1 LNDLE
6 RNALVE
12 LHILSPLFIKDPYY
26 KYFFIDEEGEISI
39 MINEEDHLRIQCLKE
54 GFSIKDAISFI
65 YKIVDKLEDY
75 LDFSYRNDFG
85 YITTCPTN
93 LGTGL
98 RISILCHLPFLS
110 YSGNIGEI
118 ISNSSKFS
126 ISFKGFFGEG
136 TNPISSLYQI
146 SNSTTLGKSE
156 EDILNMILKFG
167 NEIVRIEREERKNI
181 MDKNRSEILDKIGR
195 SIGVIKY
202 SNKIDLDEADEI
214 LSWLRVGAIE
224 KLLNI
229 PANLINQLIFK
240 IRPNLM
246 KIEFNTAS
254 EEEID
259 KLRSDYLKTVLGGL
273 I

>member
-1 LNDLE
+1 
-6 RNALVE
+6 
-12 LHILSPLFIKDPYY
+12 
-26 KYFFIDEEGEISI
+26 
-39 MINEEDHLRIQCLKE
+39 
-54 GFSIKDAISFI
+54 
-65 YKIVDKLEDY
+65 
-75 LDFSYRNDFG
+75 
-85 YITTCPTN
+85 
-93 LGTGL
+93 
-98 RISILCHLPFLS
+98 
-110 YSGNIGEI
+110 
-118 ISNSSKFS
+118 
-126 ISFKGFFGEG
+126 
-136 TNPISSLYQI
+136 
-146 SNSTTLGKSE
+146 
-156 EDILNMILKFG
+156 
-167 NEIVRIEREERKNI
+167 

-229 PANLINQLIFK
+229 SANLINQLIFK